1 MKHCKDCGAQIGAN
15 DAFCGSCGAN
25 QNVRQNAP
33 RFEGSP
39 SNNRNE
45 GGGNRQ
51 PRPRRPEWIAA
62 LKTDAGRA
70 KYKEIT
76 DRIYGRQL
84 KSLGAA
90 VIGVVVA
97 LASWMLGVPVLAIAS
112 GVTAVIAFL
121 VYQSAGFG
129 SDDYYSIP
137 GSRDESGE
145 HHCIHCGKWKGIYYE
160 GEYKTS
166 NKHASCTGCR
176 THLFTN

>member
-1 MKHCKDCGAQIGAN
+1 MKHCKDCGAQIGAI
-15 DAFCGSCGAN
+15 DAFCGSCGTN
-25 QNVRQNAP
+25 QNARQNVT
-33 RFEGSP
+33 RSEGGP

-45 GGGNRQ
+45 GGSNRQ

-62 LKTDAGRA
+62 LKTDAGMA

-76 DRIYGRQL
+76 ARIAARQL
-84 KSLGAA
+84 KSLVVA

-97 LASWMLGVPVLAIAS
+97 LASWVLGVPLLAIAS
-112 GVTAVIAFL
+112 VVTAIIAFL
-121 VYQSAGFG
+121 VFQSAEFG

-137 GSRDESGE
+137 GSRDANGE

-160 GEYKTS
+160 GEYKTN

-176 THLFTN
+176 THLFTD